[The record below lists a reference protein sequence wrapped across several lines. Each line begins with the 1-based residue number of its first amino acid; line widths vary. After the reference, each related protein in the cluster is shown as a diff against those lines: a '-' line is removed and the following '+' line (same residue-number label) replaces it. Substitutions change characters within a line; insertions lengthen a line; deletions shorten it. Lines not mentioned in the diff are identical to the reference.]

1 MNMAI
6 GTNRS
11 FNYTPT
17 ADVAAGDIV
26 IAGGLVGIAP
36 FSIRAGETGV
46 VDRFRAVEV
55 PYDGAAA
62 ANLGAT
68 AYWNAS
74 GKKVTATASGNTE
87 IGHFG
92 AAVKSGAATCVV
104 LLK

>member
-26 IAGGLVGIAP
+26 IAGGLIGIAP

-62 ANLGAT
+62 ANQGAV
-68 AYWNAS
+68 AYWNTSAKKATAAAS
-74 GKKVTATASGNTE
+74 GATE
-87 IGHFG
+87 IGLFA
-92 AAVKSGAATCVV
+92 AAVKSGEKICTI

>member
-1 MNMAI
+1 VAI
-6 GTNRS
+6 KDTEVEKLVEFAKANNVELTVVGPEAS
-11 FNYTPT
+11 L
-17 ADVAAGDIV
+17 AA
-26 IAGGLVGIAP
+26 
-36 FSIRAGETGV
+36 GV

-74 GKKVTATASGNTE
+74 GKKVSATANGNTE

-92 AAVKSGAATCVV
+92 ASVKSGAATCVV